1 MRDLMNLGRTE
12 NSKQVEYLM
21 DIRNVGMSIV
31 FGECDA
37 DAFSM
42 TFEKYLDY
50 VSKPTEYL
58 ATIKEVYNM
67 IIREECSPDDLLLKM
82 GKHTK
87 KIEYE
92 EPEINLDCLCYED
105 DEEDEDEDDILADLL
120 DESDIEVVEL
130 SDETAEK
137 LVEILSKLCEE

>member
-1 MRDLMNLGRTE
+1 MKDLMNLGKTE

-67 IIREECSPDDLLLKM
+67 IIREECSPDNLLLKM

-87 KIEYE
+87 EIEYE
-92 EPEINLDCLCYED
+92 EPEIDLDCLCYED
-105 DEEDEDEDDILADLL
+105 DEEDEDDILADLL
-120 DESDIEVVEL
+120 DESDVEVVEL
-130 SDETAEK
+130 SDEAAKK